1 MDSPLPKS
9 MRTAAAIPE
18 LGSRCGRID
27 WRGPCIALTVVLG
40 TLLSLPAAAIGTPA
54 GLSVRNEVV
63 VQFAVEGEPQPPVAR
78 QVDVLVDE
86 LLDVVVVNTDVGSV
100 VVNESQTGAVQ
111 TYNVTNQGNGTEEF
125 RLVPRTTLINDN
137 FDTTFSAL
145 HLESNGVLGLQLGP
159 GGDTLYVPGS
169 NDPLLNPG
177 GQQIVYVAADVP
189 AGVPVGDTSLLSLD
203 AVPLTIVTGSGT
215 DDSAQANFPAVG
227 TPFVGLGDP
236 PLGTTNTAAAVTAVV
251 GTSFD
256 PGQPTFTDL
265 HDFIIEDPVVE
276 ITKSVASV
284 VDPEGGSPVIPGS
297 VISYQILVEVAAG
310 ESASNILVVD
320 PLPIEVGYSVGTL
333 LVTGISGGN
342 NIDDDFLPAGVDN
355 TGFNSTNQAIEVDF
369 GNLVGPQS
377 LQIDFQAIVQ

>member
-1 MDSPLPKS
+1 MTL
-9 MRTAAAIPE
+9 
-18 LGSRCGRID
+18 
-27 WRGPCIALTVVLG
+27 VLG
-40 TLLSLPAAAIGTPA
+40 TSLSLPAAAVGTPA

-63 VQFAVEGEPQPPVAR
+63 VEFAIEGEPQPPVAR
-78 QVDVLVDE
+78 LVDVLVDE
-86 LLDVVVVNTDVGSV
+86 LLDVVVVNTDVGSI
-100 VVNESQTGAVQ
+100 VVNESQNGALQ
-111 TYNVTNQGNGTEEF
+111 TYNVTNQGNGSEEF
-125 RLVPRTTLINDN
+125 RLVPRTTLINDD
-137 FDTTFSAL
+137 FDTVFSAL
-145 HLESNGVLGLQLGP
+145 HLESNGVAGLQLGA

-169 NDPLLNPG
+169 NDPLLTPG
-177 GQQIVYVAADVP
+177 SQQIVYVTADIP
-189 AGVPVGDTSLLSLD
+189 AGIPVGDTSLLSLD
-203 AVPLTIVTGSGT
+203 AIPLTIVTGSGT
-215 DDSAQANFPAVG
+215 DDSTQPSFPGVG

-236 PLGTTNTAAAVTAVV
+236 PLGTASTAAAVTAVV

-265 HDFIIEDPVVE
+265 HDFLTEAPVVE
-276 ITKSVASV
+276 IIKSVASV
-284 VDPEGGSPVIPGS
+284 LDPEGGSLVIPGS

-310 ESASNILVVD
+310 ESASNVLVVD
-320 PLPIEVGYSVGTL
+320 PLPVEVGYSVGTL